1 MTRASRLEPRVVG
14 SPLAYAAERLW
25 PAPNSVVTAASVY
38 EDYVAWCMRSKRLA
52 LREGVFR
59 ETLQNIARAC
69 GLAVCIDG
77 TSIVYAD
84 TRVGARR

>member
-1 MTRASRLEPRVVG
+1 MTRATKHEPRAIG

-38 EDYVAWCMRSKRLA
+38 EDYVAWCKRSKRLA

-59 ETLQNIARAC
+59 DTFQNIARAG
-69 GLAVCIDG
+69 GLAVFIDG
-77 TSIVYAD
+77 TSVVYAD